1 MSDLS
6 GPFIRRPIGTTLLS
20 IGLFMLGMVA
30 YFQLPVASLPNVEFP
45 AVRVI
50 ASRPGADPTTMA
62 ASVAAPLERA
72 LGSISGVNEIT
83 SSSSLGSTNIT
94 LIFDLDRNI
103 DSAARDVQAAL
114 NAALTDLPGDLPQL
128 PGFRKANPTSQP
140 ILILALTSDTVPP
153 DQIFDVADTLVAQR
167 ISQVRG
173 VAQVTINGSEQPA
186 VRVSVDPARLA
197 ATGVALDQVRNAI
210 INANTYSQLGSFDG
224 DLQSTMVA
232 SSGQLR
238 VLKDYENVIVQ
249 SRGGAVTRVGDIATV
264 SRGVRNVRSAGWYNG
279 KPAVLV
285 QVTKQPDANVIET
298 VDGVRAILPDIQR
311 WTPAGIDFNTMS
323 DRTVTIRASVNDL
336 RRSLLVSIALVM
348 VVVFI
353 FLRHAAPTIAAG
365 VTVPL
370 SLAGAFI
377 CMWAARFGI
386 DNLSLMAVI
395 ISVGF
400 VVDDAIVMIENVHR
414 NVEAG
419 MSPFEAAVAGA
430 RQIGFTVVSISLS
443 LLAAFVP
450 ILFMPGVPGRFFR
463 EFSLTLAFAVSVSAI
478 VSLSVTPMIC
488 GRYMK
493 ARASQRETWFDR
505 LIERPLNRAREAYAN
520 SLRSFMSMH
529 WMLAVL
535 VVAASASLTIYLYIA
550 APKGFFPQDDTG
562 LVFGWTDASP
572 DVSYPAMVDLQE
584 RATHI
589 INADPGVLS
598 TASFVG
604 GGNGGSI
611 NSGNL
616 FLGLRPGQKSATV
629 IERLREKLGQLPG
642 IYVYLTPVQD
652 FRIGG
657 RQGRSNL
664 QFTLWG
670 SDAKEL
676 EDWSQKALEKLKT
689 TPGPV
694 DVATD
699 RMREGLQANVDIDR
713 AAAARLGVSV
723 TAIDNVLSDAYS
735 QRQISTI
742 YGDRNQYKVVLEV
755 DPTRQRD
762 PNDLSG
768 LYAPG
773 ARGAQV
779 PLSTVVK
786 IRRGIAPLTINH
798 TGQFASITLTYSAA
812 PGTSDDEAN
821 LALQSAV
828 ADLHLPETVHADF
841 AGDAKAIRDNASGQL
856 WLIGAA
862 LLAVYI
868 ILGVLYESLI
878 HPLTIISTLPS
889 AGLGAMLALRLTG
902 MDFTLVAFIGVI
914 MLIGIV
920 KKNGI
925 MLVDFAIAAERGR
938 ALAPREAIIEACR
951 ERFRPILMTT
961 LAAMCGAIPLIVAT
975 GAGSELRRPLGVT
988 IVGGLVLSQM
998 LTLYTTPVIYLLMS
1012 RFQRRRE
1019 PSRLQKIALAPTTT

>member
-1 MSDLS
+1 MSGISD
-6 GPFIRRPIGTTLLS
+6 PFIRRPIGTTLLS
-20 IGLFMLGMVA
+20 IGLFLLGMVA
-30 YFQLPVASLPNVEFP
+30 YFALPVASLPNVEFP
-45 AVRVI
+45 AVRVS
-50 ASRPGADPTTMA
+50 ANRPGADPATMA
-62 ASVAAPLERA
+62 ASVASPLERA

-83 SSSSLGSTNIT
+83 SFSSLGNTSII
-94 LIFDLDRNI
+94 LIFDLNRNI

-114 NAALTDLPGDLPQL
+114 NAAVTDLPGDLPQL
-128 PGFRKANPTSQP
+128 PSFRKANPTAQP
-140 ILILALTSDTVPP
+140 VLILALTSNTIPP

-197 ATGVALDQVRNAI
+197 SIGIGLDEVRNAI

-224 DLQSTMVA
+224 DSQSVMLA

-238 VLKDYENVIVQ
+238 ELKDYENVIVR
-249 SRGGAVTRVGDIATV
+249 SRNGAVTRIGDIANV

-285 QVTKQPDANVIET
+285 QVTKQPDANVIDT
-298 VDGVRAILPDIQR
+298 VDGVRAILPQIQR
-311 WTPAGIDFNTMS
+311 LTPAGIDFNTMS
-323 DRTVTIRASVNDL
+323 DRTILIRASVNDL
-336 RRSLLVSIALVM
+336 QRSLMVSIALVM

-353 FLRHAAPTIAAG
+353 FLRRAAPTIAAG

-377 CMWAARFGI
+377 CMWASRFGI
-386 DNLSLMAVI
+386 DNLSLMAI
-395 ISVGF
+395 IVSVGF

-419 MSPFEAAVAGA
+419 MTPFEAALAGA
-430 RQIGFTVVSISLS
+430 RQIGFTVISISLS

-450 ILFMPGVPGRFFR
+450 ILFMPGVPGRMFR
-463 EFSLTLAFAVSVSAI
+463 EFSLTLAFAVAVSAI

-488 GRYMK
+488 GRFMK
-493 ARASQRETWFDR
+493 ARQNDRVTWFDR
-505 LIERPLNRAREAYAN
+505 LIERPLGGARDFYVRTLAA
-520 SLRSFMSMH
+520 FMSMH
-529 WMLAVL
+529 WLLSVL
-535 VVAASASLTIYLYIA
+535 VVVGSAALTIYLYVA
-550 APKGFFPQDDTG
+550 TPKGFFPQDDTG
-562 LVFGWTDASP
+562 LLFGWTDSSP
-572 DVSYPAMVDLQE
+572 DISFPAMVDLQE
-584 RATHI
+584 RATRI
-589 INADPGVLS
+589 INADPAVLS

-616 FLGLRPGQKSATV
+616 YLGLKPGEKSAVV
-629 IERLREKLGQLPG
+629 IPRLREKLALLPG

-652 FRIGG
+652 FRMGG

-676 EDWSQKALEKLKT
+676 EDWSQRALEKLKT
-689 TPGPV
+689 VPQLV

-699 RMREGLQANVDIDR
+699 RMREGLQATVDIDR
-713 AAAARLGVSV
+713 KTAARLGVSI
-723 TAIDNVLSDAYS
+723 TAIDNVLSNAYS

-755 DPTRQRD
+755 DPSRQRD
-762 PNDLSG
+762 PGDLSG
-768 LYAPG
+768 LYVPAAG
-773 ARGAQV
+773 GVQT
-779 PLSTVVK
+779 PLSAVAK
-786 IRRGIAPLTINH
+786 IKRGIAPLTINH
-798 TGQFASITLTYSAA
+798 TGQFASITLTYSAKQ
-812 PGTSDDEAN
+812 GTPDDEAN
-821 LALQSAV
+821 LAVQSAMG
-828 ADLHLPETVHADF
+828 DLHLPETVHTDF

-868 ILGVLYESLI
+868 ILGILYESLI

-889 AGLGAMLALRLTG
+889 AGLGAMLALWATG
-902 MDFTLVAFIGVI
+902 MEFTLVAFIGVI

-925 MLVDFAIAAERGR
+925 MMVDFALAAERGH
-938 ALAPREAIIEACR
+938 ALAPREAILEACR

-975 GAGSELRRPLGVT
+975 GAGSELRRPLGIT
-988 IVGGLVLSQM
+988 IVGGLVLSQF

-1012 RFQRRRE
+1012 RFQRKRE
-1019 PSRLQKIALAPTTT
+1019 PSRLQKISLAPLG